1 MGIESLK
8 KVYIYIYTHIYICE
22 CVTVHFA
29 KQQKPILHQLYSN
42 KIDLKNKIKLT

>member
-8 KVYIYIYTHIYICE
+8 KYIYIYTHIHMWVCI
-22 CVTVHFA
+22 TVHFA
-29 KQQKPILHQLYSN
+29 EQQKPIVHQLYSN